1 LVELQ
6 ADFWQI
12 SGEQTTNKF
21 GGISHHIMAIF
32 CNLITVLWRI
42 MVILS
47 FSGRKKAAGAA
58 FSGEITTILC
68 GSYAN

>member
-1 LVELQ
+1 
-6 ADFWQI
+6 
-12 SGEQTTNKF
+12 
-21 GGISHHIMAIF
+21 MF

-42 MVILS
+42 MVVLS